1 LRAHGRWFS
10 PGTTGSSTTETS
22 RYDRAEILVKVAIST
37 INQVKLSNEN
47 VVKYIELRRIIV
59 INEVNKLM
67 RN

>member
-1 LRAHGRWFS
+1 VLIAYFS
-10 PGTTGSSTTETS
+10 STETS

-59 INEVNKLM
+59 INERREPTPYTDLSM
-67 RN
+67 HTI